1 MTTRADIDDFLRLQR
16 FAIVGVS
23 RDPKDFSCGLL
34 RELYDRG
41 YDVVPVNL
49 YADVID
55 WLECFQCLQ
64 TVKPA
69 VEGALLMTSPRETE
83 RVVHDCAEA
92 GVRQVWMY
100 RAGGQGA
107 VSPQAIEFCRKNGI
121 RVVEGYCPYMFLPA
135 TAFPH
140 RAHGFLMKLVG
151 GYPAKAA

>member
-1 MTTRADIDDFLRLQR
+1 MGPNVYQYTYDSPTNFIDPLGLWPNGTVSVGGTINVNLGFWSGQYSGGFVIDTQGG
-16 FAIVGVS
+16 VGV
-23 RDPKDFSCGLL
+23 
-34 RELYDRG
+34 YNT
-41 YDVVPVNL
+41 Y
-49 YADVID
+49 
-55 WLECFQCLQ
+55 
-64 TVKPA
+64 T
-69 VEGALLMTSPRETE
+69 PRETE
-83 RVVHDCAEA
+83 RVVRDCAEA

-107 VSPQAIEFCRKNGI
+107 VCPQAIEFCRKNGI